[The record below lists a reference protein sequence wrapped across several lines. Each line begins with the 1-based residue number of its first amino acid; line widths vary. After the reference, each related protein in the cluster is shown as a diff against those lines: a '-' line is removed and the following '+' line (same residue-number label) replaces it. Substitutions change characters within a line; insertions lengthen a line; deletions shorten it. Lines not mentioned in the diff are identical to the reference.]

1 MDYKLES
8 KCMYPKTDINN
19 FNRGIPELRFHPVQV
34 TLPKRR
40 KWNTVELQ
48 QTHERRQAPEPRI
61 ILTPFERK
69 IIKSQAQFFTKITD
83 TRIEVQGR
91 IGTFNLVITP
101 THRLHYEH
109 NSFQAVFAVFSVLRR
124 FAAVWPVFNGLLFT
138 PWYNLCP

>member
-1 MDYKLES
+1 
-8 KCMYPKTDINN
+8 MYPKTDFNN

-109 NSFQAVFAVFSVLRR
+109 NSFQAGFAVFSLLLPFCRSLM
-124 FAAVWPVFNGLLFT
+124 VFSSRLGIAQC
-138 PWYNLCP
+138 YGHG